1 MHLFRNLTDARE
13 DALAELKDDCKKFDY
28 SSDMSDVDDLE
39 KVTFIC
45 MFLKKNVIISLEEY
59 IYILKKVLKY
69 LSDDCTLCCQKNF
82 SKSRPTCTFNTQ
94 TTARRGIF

>member
-59 IYILKKVLKY
+59 IYILKKLLKY
-69 LSDDCTLCCQKNF
+69 LTDDCTFCRQKNF